1 MAEAEN
7 PQRLIALLRG
17 LRAVRQFRPD
27 PVPQE
32 VVDSVLAGGCPL
44 VGQRGQPAAVGVSG
58 DTQAGDI
65 AGAG

>member
-27 PVPQE
+27 SVPQE
-32 VVDSVLAGGCPL
+32 VVDSVLLVARSSEACAG
-44 VGQRGQPAAVGVSG
+44 
-58 DTQAGDI
+58 TQAPE
-65 AGAG
+65 

>member
-7 PQRLIALLRG
+7 PQRLIVLLRG

-32 VVDSVLAGGCPL
+32 VVDSVLEVARWSGSAGN
-44 VGQRGQPAAVGVSG
+44 QQPWERYS
-58 DTQAGDI
+58 
-65 AGAG
+65 